1 MSLWTKRQRIE
12 SIINGELADR
22 LPISALRHFTNS
34 EKNPIVKATVFIA
47 DLDIAKEFN
56 DVYYSLLI
64 VKKNPI
70 VNPKKIQYLYYRKSR
85 IKKIEIIEKIENHFI
100 ELNKLIHCNLEI
112 GFIKYKLCN
121 LVYERIIYIVDEV

>member
-22 LPISALRHFTNS
+22 LPISAWRHFTNS
-34 EKNPIVKATVFIA
+34 E
-47 DLDIAKEFN
+47 
-56 DVYYSLLI
+56 
-64 VKKNPI
+64 KNPI

-85 IKKIEIIEKIENHFI
+85 IKKIEIIEEIENHFI